1 MCFYSDETRTYCV
14 AQFRRIQVVTP
25 VTVQTMSLAAFKKM
39 LNHCDYVEFTCHKI
53 YYNFMRE
60 ADGVKIYRGHGYR
73 EFVYRA
79 ATTDV
84 DDIVN
89 AKFLPDGKSIAEV
102 PNEIEL

>member
-1 MCFYSDETRTYCV
+1 
-14 AQFRRIQVVTP
+14 
-25 VTVQTMSLAAFKKM
+25 
-39 LNHCDYVEFTCHKI
+39 
-53 YYNFMRE
+53 MRE
-60 ADGVKIYRGHGYR
+60 ADGVKIYRGHGYQNI
-73 EFVYRA
+73 VYRA